1 MMELLKKLTKCPAP
15 SGREDGIREIIENE
29 LKGTVDEIYTDAL
42 GNLICHKKGNG
53 KKLMLAAHMDEI
65 GFFVT
70 FIDECGFLRFAP
82 VGGMPRY
89 NCINTRVIFRNG
101 TVGTIS
107 FESKE
112 DPSKVGFDKMYI
124 DIGASTRAEA
134 EEKVSIGDMAVWVS
148 DMVLSGD
155 KIISKALDDRAG
167 CYALISALKGINS
180 SPNDVYAVFTAQ
192 EEVGLRGA
200 KTSAN
205 KIEPDMAVALDVS
218 IVGDTPESHDFSL
231 ALGQGPSVKCM
242 DRSFIIHPSVR
253 KFLTDCANNA
263 SIPYQVEAASV
274 GGTDAGAIHLSGS
287 GVPSGTVSI
296 PTRYIH
302 SPNEVISAQDLKNTV
317 AFVKTMLETDISD
330 YLDF

>member
-1 MMELLKKLTKCPAP
+1 MELLKKLTQCPAP

-29 LKGTVDEIYTDAL
+29 LKGIVDEIYTDAL
-42 GNLICHKKGNG
+42 GNLICHKRGNG

-70 FIDECGFLRFAP
+70 FIDDNGFLRFSP
-82 VGGMPRY
+82 IGGMPKY
-89 NCINTRVIFRNG
+89 NCINTRVVFRNG

-107 FESKE
+107 FEDKE
-112 DPSKVGFDKMYI
+112 DPLKVGFDKMYI
-124 DIGASTRAEA
+124 DIGASSRKEA

-167 CYALISALKGINS
+167 CYALICALKKAS
-180 SPNDVYAVFTAQ
+180 SSRNDVFAVFTSQ
-192 EEVGLRGA
+192 EELGLRGA
-200 KTSAN
+200 RTSAN

-218 IVGDTPESHDFSL
+218 IVGDTPKSHDFSL

-263 SIPYQVEAASV
+263 QIPFQIEAASV

-287 GVPSGTVSI
+287 GVPSGTISI

-302 SPNEVISAQDLKNTV
+302 SPNEVISAEDLKNTV
-317 AFVKTMLETDISD
+317 NFVKNLLETDIEK
-330 YLDF
+330 YLPL